1 MKSVTRKTSGRQQT
15 GKDGEELAR
24 RYLLEQGYAIRDVNW
39 RGRRGEL
46 DVVAERDGM
55 LIIVEVRTRRTHG
68 FGTAREAVDR
78 RKLLQVR
85 RVAEEYVARQR
96 LFSMPL
102 RLDVI
107 AIEWQGKKP
116 FLQHLQGVDFA

>member
-1 MKSVTRKTSGRQQT
+1 MKRVTQRASGRQQT
-15 GKDGEELAR
+15 GRNGEELAR
-24 RYLLEQGYAIRDVNW
+24 RYLLEQGYIIRDVNW

-46 DVVAERDGM
+46 DLVAERDGM
-55 LIIVEVRTRRTHG
+55 LVIVEVRTRRTLT

-78 RKLLQVR
+78 RKLWQLR
-85 RVAEEYVARQR
+85 RVAEEYVARQQ

-107 AIEWQGKKP
+107 AIEWQGKRP
-116 FLQHLQGVDFA
+116 FIQHLQGVGFA